1 MMTSNM
7 DFVRQEIE
15 NLKKLGESWNM
26 EKYQIEEAIMKALA
40 GKRVIFA
47 SLFCKKIQCMT
58 KIDVI
63 VIKYT

>member
-26 EKYQIEEAIMKALA
+26 EKCQIEEAIMKALA
-40 GKRVIFA
+40 GKRGILASFFA
-47 SLFCKKIQCMT
+47 KK
-58 KIDVI
+58 
-63 VIKYT
+63 YSA